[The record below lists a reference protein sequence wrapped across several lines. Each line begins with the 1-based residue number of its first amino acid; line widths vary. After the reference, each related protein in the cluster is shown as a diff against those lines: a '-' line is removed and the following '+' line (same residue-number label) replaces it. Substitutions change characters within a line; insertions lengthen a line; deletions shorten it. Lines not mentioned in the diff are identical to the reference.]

1 MKLSREES
9 IARYGTEAYTA
20 WDEPSAVADATSKG
34 INVIQKQPNPAQ
46 LNQTVQSNQYKPQK
60 GFSNLQNQYAEAVYN
75 QPDYASLYKKYAGE
89 TGLTDVKKLITD
101 IDTSVADIEDKIAKI
116 EPNIDKEIGDY
127 LITEGQ
133 RGRMVNAEQEP
144 LRTQYADIL
153 RSRSRLS
160 AEASSKAD
168 LVNTLMSYAQSD
180 YAGRVNYLKTLVDIE
195 ESNRKAKA
203 STGSGLGT
211 YLTPTKEPKPTT
223 TPTTTEQQASK
234 LLEGITIDD
243 KGYVQTKSTT
253 PSNLQYDKY
262 GNLILGGGIQ
272 LNPTQTSSKNFST
285 STKFNRLSSS
295 LA

>member
-34 INVIQKQPNPAQ
+34 INVMQKQPNPAQ
-46 LNQTVQSNQYKPQK
+46 LTSTQPTSIK
-60 GFSNLQNQYAEAVYN
+60 GFTELQNRYAQGLAER
-75 QPDYASLYKKYAGE
+75 PDYASMYQKYAGE
-89 TGLTDVKKLITD
+89 TGLTDVKKLITN

-116 EPNIDKEIGDY
+116 EPNINKEIGNY

-168 LVNTLMSYAQSD
+168 LVNTLMSYAQAD
-180 YAGRVNYLKTLVDIE
+180 YEGKLNYLKNLVDIE
-195 ESNRKAKA
+195 ESNRAAKA
-203 STGSGLGT
+203 STSSGLGA
-211 YLTPTKEPKPTT
+211 YLTPTKEQKPTT

-272 LNPTQTSSKNFST
+272 LNPTQTSSKNLST
-285 STKFNRLSSS
+285 STKLNRLSSN